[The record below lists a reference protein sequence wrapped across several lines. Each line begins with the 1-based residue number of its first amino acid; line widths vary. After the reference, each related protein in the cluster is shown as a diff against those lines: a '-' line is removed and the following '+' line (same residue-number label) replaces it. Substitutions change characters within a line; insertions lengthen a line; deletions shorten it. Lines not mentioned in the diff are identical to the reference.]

1 MCSYTSL
8 APAIA
13 VLFHSGEHTE
23 REPEPKA
30 VTYVSGWTPTVNKIN
45 PPPRR
50 KILIVR
56 KKKKKKIQQWRR

>member
-23 REPEPKA
+23 REPEPEPKA
-30 VTYVSGWTPTVNKIN
+30 VTYVSGWTPTVNKIS

-50 KILIVR
+50 KILIV
-56 KKKKKKIQQWRR
+56 